1 MGRPPAAAVV
11 SHLGYRTAAAVDGM
25 IIGLGLSLGMSE
37 GIRGMAAEMEQPKT
51 ALNLLCKSVKKKVRK
66 FYGNAPASGPGV
78 RCRRRGTPA
87 RRSSAHFLHERI
99 GYFEVGVDVLHVV
112 VVVERLDQVEHFL
125 AAGVVER
132 DGILRLPQQR
142 RLAWLA

>member
-51 ALNLLCKSVKKKVRK
+51 AL
-66 FYGNAPASGPGV
+66 
-78 RCRRRGTPA
+78 
-87 RRSSAHFLHERI
+87 
-99 GYFEVGVDVLHVV
+99 
-112 VVVERLDQVEHFL
+112 
-125 AAGVVER
+125 
-132 DGILRLPQQR
+132 
-142 RLAWLA
+142 